1 MPKEEAMPEVCES
14 CRKPYV
20 LYDRWVA
27 GAMFRVC
34 SLCIEAHEEARREG
48 SGCVSERLARIA
60 VRI

>member
-1 MPKEEAMPEVCES
+1 MPEVCES